1 MQQEAFRR
9 VREMQKKS
17 QSYINAEPPQ
27 NKAPEHT
34 SRPQNKEPPPPP
46 KMSESHQTQPNQH
59 NQQNH
64 QNQQRQCRPNMSNPF
79 AQLFGSNLGGFNRYK
94 NCCEPKKPMPEKP
107 PEHHENEQS
116 HMNPL
121 DFRIDEEKAILLML
135 IYLLYKNG
143 ADIKLIIALAYLL
156 I

>member
-9 VREMQKKS
+9 VREMQKKA
-17 QSYINAEPPQ
+17 QSYINTEPPKPQ

-34 SRPQNKEPPPPP
+34 SRPQSKEPQP
-46 KMSESHQTQPNQH
+46 KPSANHQNQPY
-59 NQQNH
+59 QQSQ

-94 NCCEPKKPMPEKP
+94 NCCEQKKPTQEKP
-107 PEHHENEQS
+107 PEHHENGQS
-116 HMNPL
+116 QMNPL
-121 DFRIDEEKAILLML
+121 GFQLDEEKAILLML
-135 IYLLYKNG
+135 IYILYKNG

>member
-17 QSYINAEPPQ
+17 QSYINTEPQPQ

-34 SRPQNKEPPPPP
+34 SRPQSKEPPPPP
-46 KMSESHQTQPNQH
+46 KPSV
-59 NQQNH
+59 NQQSQ
-64 QNQQRQCRPNMSNPF
+64 QNQQRQCHPNMSNPF

-94 NCCEPKKPMPEKP
+94 NCCEQKKPTPEKT

-135 IYLLYKNG
+135 IYILYKNG